1 MRSIQLILAS
11 LSVAAQLS
19 GVQSEGDAGNR
30 RKDQLRGGGRAQAE
44 NIKEVNA
51 ENISNKVGRDLQKVV
66 SEAGMSKFFLVAH
79 QLPSN

>member
-51 ENISNKVGRDLQKVV
+51 ENISNEVGRDLQKAV
-66 SEAGMSKFFLVAH
+66 SEADMSKFFLVAH